1 MGFMNMGGPLYAA
14 EGMAMGD
21 TDVLRQMIME
31 NLQKPAIQEQ
41 AMNNVMGQMSQG
53 VADKDKAMA
62 DLMKF
67 KMS

>member
-1 MGFMNMGGPLYAA
+1 
-14 EGMAMGD
+14 
-21 TDVLRQMIME
+21 ME

>member
-1 MGFMNMGGPLYAA
+1 
-14 EGMAMGD
+14 MGD

-41 AMNNVMGQMSQG
+41 AMSNVMGQMGQG